1 MSLIESYD
9 IEEDGFHPFLI
20 RDSWQV
26 AKLNYKDE
34 YHINDLDCF
43 RIHRKTDRAFALLSG
58 SAVLIAIDN
67 DDKKTSFK
75 VVLMQRGTSYNIPKN
90 VGYTVVL
97 EEGSEVFVVEKSN
110 THIDDV
116 EYYYLNEDQ
125 LKTIRLNINKEY
137 KK

>member
-1 MSLIESYD
+1 MSLIESYVV
-9 IEEDGFHPFLI
+9 EEDGFHPVLV

-34 YHINDLDCF
+34 YHINNLNRL
-43 RIHRKTDRAFALLSG
+43 RIHQKTDRAFALLSG
-58 SAVLIAIDN
+58 NAVLIAIDN

-90 VGYTVVL
+90 VGYTIVM
-97 EEGSEVFVVEKSN
+97 EEGSKVFTVERPN

-116 EYYYLNEDQ
+116 KYYPLDEEQ
-125 LKTIRLNINKEY
+125 LITIRLNVNEEY